1 MYSIRPVMADIFA
14 NRRERL
20 RQLIEERFGGN
31 RTALVRAA
39 GLNPSYVSRFTEI
52 FGERSNLGDR
62 AAGRIEQGLGLPVGW
77 LDGEPSHGASKIPY
91 KGRMGP
97 PRKVQ
102 LHAVEELLA
111 AGYTQKEAA
120 RQLGVHESTVSHAL
134 KRERKSKRP
143 QRVAA

>member
-62 AAGRIEQGLGLPVGW
+62 AAGRIEQGLRLPVGW
-77 LDGEPSHGASKIPY
+77 LDGEPPTGRRRYLTRGAWVRPGKSN
-91 KGRMGP
+91 
-97 PRKVQ
+97 PR
-102 LHAVEELLA
+102 
-111 AGYTQKEAA
+111 
-120 RQLGVHESTVSHAL
+120 
-134 KRERKSKRP
+134 P
-143 QRVAA
+143 